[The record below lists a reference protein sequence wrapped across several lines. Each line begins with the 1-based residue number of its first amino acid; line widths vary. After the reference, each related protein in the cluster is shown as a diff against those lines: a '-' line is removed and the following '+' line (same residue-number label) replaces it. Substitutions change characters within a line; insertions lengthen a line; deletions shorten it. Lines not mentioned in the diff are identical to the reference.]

1 MPTKD
6 HYRQL
11 LREKRMSLLATAQAS
26 GEAGQTVELDQ
37 TRQGRLSRMD
47 ALQSQAMA
55 REAERRARAEVVR
68 IDAALVRLEDDDFGY
83 CHDCGDDIAPAR
95 LEVDPA
101 TILCVKCAERREG

>member
-95 LEVDPA
+95 LKVDPA
-101 TILCVKCAERREG
+101 TILCVNCAERREG